1 MSFNI
6 VIPARYA
13 SSRLPGKPLLD
24 IAGKPMIQHVY
35 ERAQESHAA
44 QIIIATDDER
54 IEQVANDFGADVC
67 MTRTDHISGTDRLA
81 EVAEQRAFSDDA
93 IIINV
98 QGDEP
103 YLPASLINQVADDL
117 QQHPDADMAT
127 LFSQIDEEKHVFDA
141 NAVKVI
147 MDKLGYALYFSRAPI
162 PWMRDHFDQQSSLPP
177 ELPHYRHIGLYGY
190 RASFLKQYAELESCV
205 LEQEESLEQLRALYH
220 GKKIHLTQA
229 KINPGHGVDTQE
241 DLDEVRQLFVSYT
254 HDHSV
259 CEDSAK

>member
-1 MSFNI
+1 MSFKI

-35 ERAQESHAA
+35 ERAKESKASHV
-44 QIIIATDDER
+44 IIATDDER
-54 IEQVANDFGADVC
+54 IEQVATAFGADVC
-67 MTRTDHISGTDRLA
+67 MTRIDHISGTDRLA
-81 EVAEQRAFSDDA
+81 EVAAKRAFADND

-103 YLPASLINQVADDL
+103 CLPASLINQVADDL
-117 QQHPDADMAT
+117 VQHPDADMAT
-127 LFSQIDEEKHVFDA
+127 LFSQIDHQKHIFDP

-162 PWMRDHFDQQSSLPP
+162 PWMRDHFDQQSTLPP

-190 RASFLKQYAELESCV
+190 RASFLKHYAELESCV
-205 LEQEESLEQLRALYH
+205 LEREESLEQLRALYH
-220 GKKIHLTQA
+220 GKKIHLTRA
-229 KINPGHGVDTQE
+229 NINPGHGVDTQN
-241 DLDEVRQLFVSYT
+241 DLDEVRKLLQ
-254 HDHSV
+254 
-259 CEDSAK
+259 